1 MPGPAIDRAGNAQR
15 TKNVGGDFHLGHKFQ
30 VEFGNA
36 KIVGVFKVEGFGDEN
51 ESIRYADSQFSLNST
66 AFRPGLMKT
75 QPVELTRYFSSD
87 TTLMDL
93 FNEGLKGHV
102 KRDTLTIT
110 VLSDDNKPAWQ
121 IICQEAWLRGIEG
134 PTFDARVAAHA
145 TETAEFVY
153 ETFDWK
159 AA

>member
-1 MPGPAIDRAGNAQR
+1 M
-15 TKNVGGDFHLGHKFQ
+15 L
-30 VEFGNA
+30 
-36 KIVGVFKVEGFGDEN
+36 
-51 ESIRYADSQFSLNST
+51 
-66 AFRPGLMKT
+66 
-75 QPVELTRYFSSD
+75 
-87 TTLMDL
+87 
-93 FNEGLKGHV
+93 EGLKGQV